1 MANILENYYSGNADS
16 FFRQNYHSL
25 DHTEFE
31 EAQATNL
38 PSVNRSVLVCSA
50 ANSQPGKMSEENFS
64 ATGSSYLSSAMA
76 TPETTDQVQTSES
89 TVVTSSSRGAEFY
102 FQVAVLVIGVMGAA
116 ANALIIYAMVVSN
129 QHRKQLL
136 IFNQNKI

>member
-1 MANILENYYSGNADS
+1 
-16 FFRQNYHSL
+16 
-25 DHTEFE
+25 
-31 EAQATNL
+31 
-38 PSVNRSVLVCSA
+38 
-50 ANSQPGKMSEENFS
+50 
-64 ATGSSYLSSAMA
+64 MA